1 MFSNYQSGTMDVSL
15 NFFGYENC
23 SPGYSY
29 GPSIREIYVLHYITH
44 GQGRFYYQNNVINL
58 REGDFF
64 LLKPNELTFY
74 QADDKNP
81 WSYYWLGLGGTKIAD
96 YFRYSRINELTYWK
110 NSQSCDTQKIAEQL
124 ITLAETANQSKGHNS
139 HLHLLGRIYELL
151 FQLSQAY
158 PSQDTSNYQSSY
170 QLYLD
175 AKHMIDT
182 RYLMTDLSI
191 QSIAD
196 TLSINRSY
204 LTTIFKEYQ
213 QQSPKEYLLHIRM
226 HRAKQL
232 LESTKES
239 IKVIAFSVGFSDP
252 LYFSKAFKKFWHCSP
267 REMREKEPETK
278 V

>member
-15 NFFGYENC
+15 DFFGYEDC
-23 SPGYSY
+23 PPSYSY

-44 GQGRFYYQNNVINL
+44 GRGKLYYHDKVIDL
-58 REGDFF
+58 IEGDFF

-74 QADDKNP
+74 QADHDNP
-81 WSYYWLGLGGTKIAD
+81 WSYYWIGLGGTKIAD
-96 YFRYSRINELTYWK
+96 YFRYSHINDLTYWK
-110 NSQSCDTQKIAEQL
+110 KSPSLDTQSLAEQL
-124 ITLAETANQSKGHNS
+124 ITLAETANQVQGHSS

-151 FQLSQAY
+151 FQLSQIY
-158 PSQDTSNYQSSY
+158 PSQAPKNHQSSY

-182 RYLMTDLSI
+182 RYLMTNLTI
-191 QSIAD
+191 QDIANK
-196 TLSINRSY
+196 LSINRSY

-213 QQSPKEYLLHIRM
+213 QQSPKEYLLYIRM

-232 LESTKES
+232 LENTKES

-252 LYFSKAFKKFWHCSP
+252 LYFSKAFKKYWDCSP
-267 REMREKEPETK
+267 REMRP
-278 V
+278 